1 MSDDPARQI
10 LGGGWQIPTKTI
22 WEALKSK
29 MNNLTKKGFN
39 SERKGYE
46 FVNNDQTLFLPAAG
60 YVSGKSFGSVGS
72 SGYYWSGT
80 AYSNSY
86 FPNENAYYLILDSG
100 GVAVDPNNRRYYGL
114 SVRPVR
120 LVEVSATTREGY
132 NENDFNWE

>member
-29 MNNLTKKGFN
+29 MNNLTKEGFN

-60 YVSGKSFGSVGS
+60 YVSGKSLGGVDSY
-72 SGYYWSGT
+72 GYYWSGT
-80 AYSNSY
+80 AYSNTT
-86 FPNENAYYLILDSG
+86 FPNTKAYYLTLDSK
-100 GVAVDPNNRRYYGL
+100 GVDVGWNEYRYKGFP
-114 SVRPVR
+114 VRPVR
-120 LVEVSATTREGY
+120 LVEVSAATKEGY
-132 NENDFNWE
+132 KESEFNWE

>member
-22 WEALKSK
+22 WEELQSK

-60 YVSGKSFGSVGS
+60 YVSGKSLGGVDSY
-72 SGYYWSGT
+72 GYYWSGT
-80 AYSNSY
+80 AY
-86 FPNENAYYLILDSG
+86 PDTKAYYLTLDSK
-100 GVAVDPNNRRYYGL
+100 GVAVGWNEYRYKGFSGRR
-114 SVRPVR
+114 VR
-120 LVEVSATTREGY
+120 LVEVSAATEEGY
-132 NENDFNWE
+132 YENDFNWEELVY